1 MQTLTFEQIQ
11 EKTTP
16 IFQQNEVE
24 FAGLFGS
31 YSRGEEATDSD
42 VDILVRFRK
51 QKSLLGIIGMENQ
64 LSDALGKKVDL
75 VTEKF
80 LSRYFRDDVIRQTR
94 PLYEG

>member
-11 EKTTP
+11 QKTTP
-16 IFQQNEVE
+16 IFQHNEVE

-31 YSRGEEATDSD
+31 YSRGEAAADSD

-64 LSDALGKKVDL
+64 LSDVLGKKVDL

-80 LSRYFRDDVIRQTR
+80 LSRYFRDDVIRHTIS
-94 PLYEG
+94 LYEG

>member
-11 EKTTP
+11 QKATP
-16 IFQQNEVE
+16 IFQRNEVE

-31 YSRGEEATDSD
+31 YSRGEAAQDSD
-42 VDILVRFRK
+42 VDILIRFRK

-94 PLYEG
+94 SLYEG